1 MRFHSNFKFIKRNVA
16 APETKSF
23 IVKSDIRN
31 RYAITEV
38 TSIVFNPANVNQIYN
53 FGFVMPEQ
61 ALVSDVSITRIKDSN
76 NVPSSYSNNLHSTNI
91 KASNFTKILIS
102 ALRENDMEKIEN
114 KNGRSECER
123 QKMIGKRK
131 L

>member
-1 MRFHSNFKFIKRNVA
+1 MFTTIFVFIFKTSGYHVECDGLCSRSNKSLRQGASDWYMRFHSNFKFIKRNVA

-38 TSIVFNPANVNQIYN
+38 TSVVFNPANVNQTYN

-61 ALVSDVSITRIKDSN
+61 ALVSDVSITRW
-76 NVPSSYSNNLHSTNI
+76 
-91 KASNFTKILIS
+91 AKI
-102 ALRENDMEKIEN
+102 
-114 KNGRSECER
+114 
-123 QKMIGKRK
+123 
-131 L
+131 